1 MKTVQ
6 ISVNE
11 DLLKKIDEYAKENFL
26 SRSAFFSML
35 ANNHFQA
42 LEVTKSLKDITL
54 SVRKVAE
61 NNEIDEET
69 ARKLEDFERLARV
82 LNFKT

>member
-1 MKTVQ
+1 
-6 ISVNE
+6 
-11 DLLKKIDEYAKENFL
+11 
-26 SRSAFFSML
+26 ML

-42 LEVTKSLKDITL
+42 LEVTNSLKDITL

>member
-11 DLLKKIDEYAKENFL
+11 ELLKKIDEYAKENFL
-26 SRSAFFSML
+26 SRSGFFSML

-42 LEVTKSLKDITL
+42 LEVTKSLKDL
-54 SVRKVAE
+54 SLSIRQVAQ

-69 ARKLEDFERLARV
+69 AKKLEDFERLTRMI
-82 LNFKT
+82 NFKT

>member
-11 DLLKKIDEYAKENFL
+11 DLLKKIDDYAKENFL
-26 SRSAFFSML
+26 SRSGFFSML

-42 LEVTKSLKDITL
+42 LEVTNSLKDITL